1 MIDSQ
6 SRHSASQLDWFK
18 SSYSSSEGGDCVEV
32 APSPGAVLVRD
43 SKIADGSRL
52 AVPVAAWSALLR
64 ELDN

>member
-32 APSPGAVLVRD
+32 AAAPLTVHVRD

-52 AVPVAAWSALLR
+52 AVPAAAWGAFLR